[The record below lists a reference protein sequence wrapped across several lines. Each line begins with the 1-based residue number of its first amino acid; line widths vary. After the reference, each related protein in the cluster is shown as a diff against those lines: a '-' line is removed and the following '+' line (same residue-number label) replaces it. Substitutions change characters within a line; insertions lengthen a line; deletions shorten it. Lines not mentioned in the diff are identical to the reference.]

1 MCTYLHTNY
10 KGAIFVYAKTKT
22 TYQMKT
28 NKTWYKEELELNA
41 QLYELGLISHVEKI
55 SKDIKVKA
63 VYLSQKK
70 DEQ

>member
-1 MCTYLHTNY
+1 
-10 KGAIFVYAKTKT
+10 
-22 TYQMKT
+22 MKT